1 MPMDFMDNR
10 LMGSEAIAAPALDR
24 RPLERTCAACG
35 YAVVEFRPL
44 PHCPMCGA
52 IPGAVWQ
59 DGVLVA
65 ASAA

>member
-1 MPMDFMDNR
+1 
-10 LMGSEAIAAPALDR
+10 LASELHPPAAAD
-24 RPLERTCAACG
+24 PLPRQWACDACG
-35 YAVVEFRPL
+35 YEAVEFRPL

-52 IPGAVWQ
+52 VAGAVWQ

>member
-1 MPMDFMDNR
+1 MSMDFMDNT
-10 LMGSEAIAAPALDR
+10 AKVVYPALR
-24 RPLERTCAACG
+24 ERTCEGCG
-35 YAVVEFRPL
+35 YEMIEFRPL

-52 IPGAVWQ
+52 LAGAVWQ